1 MLKAKSMVA
10 LGCAAAL
17 SLAMVGCSGGGE
29 QPKSDESGAQAA
41 EQQQTASAKDF
52 DGSGCSD
59 TGEGT
64 MTLSTAGGT
73 TEGGNIPQIAASGAS
88 MMQIGLDTDGMD
100 GSVCT
105 AYVDGMEN
113 TTLNAGER
121 TQNSISLT
129 GDALSAGTHTVELV
143 KMDGDAVVIY
153 KSAQY
158 EAV

>member
-1 MLKAKSMVA
+1 
-10 LGCAAAL
+10 
-17 SLAMVGCSGGGE
+17 
-29 QPKSDESGAQAA
+29 
-41 EQQQTASAKDF
+41 
-52 DGSGCSD
+52 
-59 TGEGT
+59 
-64 MTLSTAGGT
+64 
-73 TEGGNIPQIAASGAS
+73 

-105 AYVDGMEN
+105 VYVDGMEN